1 MVRGEERLPHDRGH
15 LLWDSGV
22 ATPRLIE
29 SMDRWIENLLLDD
42 GQSVVP
48 NTGEHTV
55 AKLFCKSEGVLAG
68 RDVVRRLLEKYGIEA
83 TWHVEDGGK
92 INLGILAEL
101 EGAKDTLLALE
112 RTILNL
118 LARLS
123 GVASN
128 TAEWVDVAGCQV
140 ACTRKTTWGL
150 LDKWAVHL
158 GGGLTHRLDKNDALM
173 LKENDLVSMD
183 SIESALSSIDP
194 REWGFVEIEVRTVEQ
209 AVSAANSW
217 KHSDSLVIM
226 LDNMSL
232 EEQVV
237 VKNALPT
244 DNLILEASG
253 GISVENVGSFTSVD
267 VISASAL
274 NQGVPHLDMSIIFEG
289 VD

>member
-48 NTGEHTV
+48 NTGEHTI

-101 EGAKDTLLALE
+101 EGAKDSLLALE